1 MPPCR
6 RAQGQKN
13 IILQVQRDGRG
24 LPAAVLLHHGD
35 GAGHLRGGGA
45 VRSGQQGGRKVVA
58 VFCPGALFQG
68 EVSGHQLV
76 AGLPCQRGDAGGQ
89 AVRHDLVKAVGC
101 HGIAQLRL
109 KKGVQPISIYRNK
122 PRFTAGGRGGGI
134 HRLLHGRG
142 AGEQL
147 LHHELRLFFGGVA
160 AQTGQGK
167 HGGNSR
173 EEKDKA
179 QCLLAKTFRLH
190 TQLPSGRAL
199 LALLVFQF
207 LLFCDVGF
215 HLGLCPAVQI
225 GLALPGDAQRL
236 RGHILGNG
244 ASCGGVG
251 TIAHLDRSHK
261 VGVTADEAVIADL
274 GAELIL
280 AVIVAG
286 DGAAAEVAVFA
297 HIAVADVG
305 QVAHGVAPG
314 KVGVLGLHIGAQM
327 HAIVGDGVHPHM
339 GEGADVVV
347 GADVAAVDLAGIHG
361 SALVHGAVL
370 DEGVGADDAACADDR
385 LAPQDGARKD
395 HSTRSN
401 DHLRVDLH
409 GAAVNDHAVCNV
421 LHKDVLA
428 GSLGGVQLCQ
438 SCGAGLFRN
447 GILHEKISLPT
458 KARGGRETG
467 KATGKLLPV
476 RPASP
481 LRKALFRQ
489 NKNEKV
495 TGIESC
501 IQQDEKSRV

>member
-6 RAQGQKN
+6 RAQGQKGL
-13 IILQVQRDGRG
+13 LQLQRDGRG

-35 GAGHLRGGGA
+35 GAGYLRGGGA
-45 VRSGQQGGRKVVA
+45 VRGGQQGSRKVVA

-68 EVSGHQLV
+68 EVAGHQLV
-76 AGLPCQRGDAGGQ
+76 AGLPCQRGDASGQ
-89 AVRHDLVKAVGC
+89 TVCHDFVQAIGS

-122 PRFTAGGRGGGI
+122 PRFTAGGRGGV
-134 HRLLHGRG
+134 HGRG

-147 LHHELRLFFGGVA
+147 LHHELRLLFGGVA
-160 AQTGQGK
+160 AQTGQGE
-167 HGGNSR
+167 HGGNSC

-179 QCLLAKTFRLH
+179 QRLLAKTFRFH
-190 TQLPSGRAL
+190 TRLPSGRGL
-199 LALLVFQF
+199 LALLVFQ
-207 LLFCDVGF
+207 LLFFGDVGF
-215 HLGLCPAVQI
+215 HLGGCPAIQI
-225 GLALPGDAQRL
+225 GLALPGNAQCL
-236 RGHILGNG
+236 CGHILGDG
-244 ASCGGVG
+244 AAGGGVG
-251 TIAHLDRSHK
+251 TVAHLDRSHK
-261 VGVTADEAVIADL
+261 VGVAADEAVIADL

-286 DGAAAEVAVFA
+286 DGAAAEVAVLA

-305 QVAHGVAPG
+305 QVAHGVAAG

-327 HAIVGDGVHPHM
+327 HAVVGDGVHPHM

-347 GADVAAVDLAGIHG
+347 GADVAAVDLAGVHG
-361 SALVHGAVL
+361 SAFIHGAVL
-370 DEGVGADDAACADDR
+370 DQGVGTDDAARADDR

-395 HSTRSN
+395 HSARGD

-409 GAAVNDHAVCNV
+409 GAAVDDDAVCNV
-421 LHKDVLA
+421 LYKDVLA
-428 GSLGGVQLCQ
+428 GSLSGVQLCQ
-438 SCGAGLFRN
+438 SCGAGLLRN

-458 KARGGRETG
+458 KARGGRETE

-489 NKNEKV
+489 NR
-495 TGIESC
+495 I
-501 IQQDEKSRV
+501 

>member
-13 IILQVQRDGRG
+13 IILHVQRDGRG

-45 VRSGQQGGRKVVA
+45 VRGGQQGGGKVVA

-89 AVRHDLVKAVGC
+89 AVCHDFVKAVGC

-109 KKGVQPISIYRNK
+109 KKGVQPIGVHSNK
-122 PRFTAGGRGGGI
+122 PRFTASGRSGVHG
-134 HRLLHGRG
+134 LLHGRG

-160 AQTGQGK
+160 AQAGQGE

-190 TQLPSGRAL
+190 TQLPSGRGL
-199 LALLVFQF
+199 LALLILQF
-207 LLFCDVGF
+207 LLFGDVGF

-225 GLALPGDAQRL
+225 GLALPGNAQRL
-236 RGHILGNG
+236 CGHILGDG
-244 ASCGGVG
+244 AAGGGVG
-251 TIAHLDRSHK
+251 TIAHLDRGHK
-261 VGVTADEAVIADL
+261 VGVAADEAVIADL

-280 AVIVAG
+280 AVVVAG
-286 DGAAAEVAVFA
+286 DGAAAEVAVLA

-305 QVAHGVAPG
+305 QVAHGVAAG

-327 HAIVGDGVHPHM
+327 HAVVGDGVHSHM

-347 GADVAAVDLAGIHG
+347 RADVAAVDLAGVHG
-361 SALVHGAVL
+361 GALVHGAVL
-370 DEGVGADDAACADDR
+370 DQGVGADDAACADDR

-395 HSTRSN
+395 HSARGN

-409 GAAVNDHAVCNV
+409 GAAVDDHTVCNV
-421 LHKDVLA
+421 LYKDVLA
-428 GSLGGVQLCQ
+428 GSLGGIQLCQ
-438 SCGAGLFRN
+438 SCGAGLLRN
-447 GILHEKISLPT
+447 RILHEKNLPSHQSARRKRDRKGDRKIVACPPQHPAAESFVPT
-458 KARGGRETG
+458 K
-467 KATGKLLPV
+467 
-476 RPASP
+476 
-481 LRKALFRQ
+481 
-489 NKNEKV
+489 
-495 TGIESC
+495 
-501 IQQDEKSRV
+501 

>member
-45 VRSGQQGGRKVVA
+45 VRSGQQGGGKVVA

-68 EVSGHQLV
+68 EVGGHQLV
-76 AGLPCQRGDAGGQ
+76 AGLPGQRGDAGGQ
-89 AVRHDLVKAVGC
+89 TVRHDFVQAVGC

-109 KKGVQPISIYRNK
+109 KKGVQPIGVRCGK
-122 PRFTAGGRGGGI
+122 PRFTAGGRGGI
-134 HRLLHGRG
+134 HGLLYGRG

-147 LHHELRLFFGGVA
+147 LHHELRLFFGRVA
-160 AQTGQGK
+160 AQTGQGE

-179 QCLLAKTFRLH
+179 QRLLTKAFRLH
-190 TQLPSGRAL
+190 TQLPSGRGL
-199 LALLVFQF
+199 FALLVFQL
-207 LLFCDVGF
+207 LLFGDVGF
-215 HLGLCPAVQI
+215 HLGCCPAVQI
-225 GLALPGDAQRL
+225 GLALPGDAQCL
-236 RGHILGNG
+236 CGHILGDG
-244 ASCGGVG
+244 AASGGVG
-251 TIAHLDRSHK
+251 AIAHLDRSHK
-261 VGVTADEAVIADL
+261 VGVAADEAVIADL

-280 AVIVAG
+280 AVVVAG
-286 DGAAAEVAVFA
+286 DGAAAEVAVLA

-305 QVAHGVAPG
+305 QVAHGVAAG
-314 KVGVLGLHIGAQM
+314 KVGVLGLHIGTQM
-327 HAIVGDGVHPHM
+327 HAVVGNGVHPHM

-347 GADVAAVDLAGIHG
+347 RADVAAVDLAGVYGGAFI
-361 SALVHGAVL
+361 HGAVL
-370 DEGVGADDAACADDR
+370 DQGVGADDAACADDR

-395 HSTRSN
+395 HSARGD

-409 GAAVNDHAVCNV
+409 GAAVDGHAVCNV

-447 GILHEKISLPT
+447 GILHEKNLPSHQSARRKRDRKGDRKIVACPPSISAAESFVPT
-458 KARGGRETG
+458 K
-467 KATGKLLPV
+467 
-476 RPASP
+476 
-481 LRKALFRQ
+481 
-489 NKNEKV
+489 
-495 TGIESC
+495 
-501 IQQDEKSRV
+501 

>member
-6 RAQGQKN
+6 RAQGQRS
-13 IILQVQRDGRG
+13 IILQVQREGRG

-45 VRSGQQGGRKVVA
+45 VRDGQQGGGKVIA

-68 EVSGHQLV
+68 KVSGSQLA

-89 AVRHDLVKAVGC
+89 AVCHDLVQAVGG

-109 KKGVQPISIYRNK
+109 KKGVQPIGIHCGK
-122 PRFTAGGRGGGI
+122 PRFAAGGCGGVHSLLHG
-134 HRLLHGRG
+134 LLHGRR

-160 AQTGQGK
+160 AQTGQGE

-179 QCLLAKTFRLH
+179 QRLLTKAFRLH
-190 TQLPSGRAL
+190 TQLPSGRGL
-199 LALLVFQF
+199 FALLVFQL
-207 LLFCDVGF
+207 LLFGDVGF

-225 GLALPGDAQRL
+225 GLALPGDAQCL
-236 RGHILGNG
+236 CGHILGDG
-244 ASCGGVG
+244 AAGGGVG
-251 TIAHLDRSHK
+251 TVANLDRGHK
-261 VGVTADEAVIADL
+261 VGVAADEAVIADL

-280 AVIVAG
+280 AVVVAG
-286 DGAAAEVAVFA
+286 DGAAAEVAVLA

-305 QVAHGVAPG
+305 QVAHGVATG

-327 HAIVGDGVHPHM
+327 HAVVGDGVHPHM

-347 GADVAAVDLAGIHG
+347 GADVAAVDLAGVHG
-361 SALVHGAVL
+361 GAFIHGAVL
-370 DEGVGADDAACADDR
+370 DQGVGADDAACADDR

-395 HSTRSN
+395 HSARGD

-409 GAAVNDHAVCNV
+409 GAAVDGHAVCNV

-438 SCGAGLFRN
+438 GSGTGLLRN
-447 GILHEKISLPT
+447 RILHEKISLPT
-458 KARGGRETG
+458 KARGGRETE

-476 RPASP
+476 RPSTP

-489 NKNEKV
+489 NR
-495 TGIESC
+495 I
-501 IQQDEKSRV
+501 

>member
-35 GAGHLRGGGA
+35 GAGYLRGGGA

-76 AGLPCQRGDAGGQ
+76 AGLPGQRGDAGGQ
-89 AVRHDLVKAVGC
+89 SVCHDFVQTVGC

-109 KKGVQPISIYRNK
+109 KEGVQPIGVRCGK
-122 PRFTAGGRGGGI
+122 PRFTAGGRGGI
-134 HRLLHGRG
+134 HGLLHGLLHGRG

-147 LHHELRLFFGGVA
+147 LHHELRLLFGGVA
-160 AQTGQGK
+160 AQAGQGE

-179 QCLLAKTFRLH
+179 QRLLAKVFRLH
-190 TQLPSGRAL
+190 ARLPSGRGL
-199 LALLVFQF
+199 LALLVFQL
-207 LLFCDVGF
+207 LLFGDVGF

-225 GLALPGDAQRL
+225 GLALPGDAQCL
-236 RGHILGNG
+236 CGHILGDG
-244 ASCGGVG
+244 AAGGGVG

-261 VGVTADEAVIADL
+261 VGVAADKAVIADL

-280 AVIVAG
+280 AVVVAG
-286 DGAAAEVAVFA
+286 DGAAAEVAVLA

-305 QVAHGVAPG
+305 QVAHSVAAG

-327 HAIVGDGVHPHM
+327 HAVVGDGVHPHM

-347 GADVAAVDLAGIHG
+347 RADMAAVDLAGVHG
-361 SALVHGAVL
+361 GAFIHGAVL
-370 DEGVGADDAACADDR
+370 DQGVGADDAACADDR

-395 HSTRSN
+395 HSARGN
-401 DHLRVDLH
+401 DHFRVDLH
-409 GAAVNDHAVCNV
+409 GAAVDDDAVCNV

-438 SCGAGLFRN
+438 GGGAGLFRN
-447 GILHEKISLPT
+447 GILHEKNLPSHQSARRKRDRKGDRKIVACPPSISAAESFVPT
-458 KARGGRETG
+458 K
-467 KATGKLLPV
+467 
-476 RPASP
+476 
-481 LRKALFRQ
+481 
-489 NKNEKV
+489 
-495 TGIESC
+495 
-501 IQQDEKSRV
+501 